1 MLSNRIPPILP
12 PSRASIYMARVE
24 RLSLPALLLLYQRI
38 WSVIYILF
46 LNNKYHIRGANWLTV
61 YSVEPVIIFE
71 KYVIVLTRISAGYTL
86 FSFFFHFIP
95 LPPQHRCCSFSGNN
109 GSSHPSA
116 DHRKKTTHCRI
127 SLYVIVA
134 SNQVHTQGTYH
145 VPLYMYSTRA
155 QVPYKIIRR

>member
-86 FSFFFHFIP
+86 FSSFFFI
-95 LPPQHRCCSFSGNN
+95 LS
-109 GSSHPSA
+109 PS
-116 DHRKKTTHCRI
+116 
-127 SLYVIVA
+127 
-134 SNQVHTQGTYH
+134 
-145 VPLYMYSTRA
+145 PLYIGVVLSAATTAAAIHPQTTEKKQHIVESRYTSL
-155 QVPYKIIRR
+155 